1 MMFLF
6 TNKSSIITTIYKNKN
21 ATKGDLLIMI
31 TYSIHTFQLQT
42 RISTEG
48 FLRLRTVFHSLQLS
62 VETRK
67 KSSRK
72 YPNCLNHIFTYRRF
86 PFYGINSITLLINQ
100 RIPKSDNP
108 IVKYYPYIN
117 INPYNAL
124 YQCKNSGADIIVPED
139 IKASI
144 DIIQHNLNQFLLPET
159 IKMLTLNRLDFCMN
173 LIFTHQSHADEY
185 MKLLKKG
192 IPQKTLTEKKYFNP
206 VQRRLTSYKDALL
219 LECKSY
225 SFEIYSKYRQMLA
238 RKMQNP
244 DSASGMIRLEL
255 RASKTKILQLAKKY
269 NLFFTSQNY
278 IAFLPKTPEISRQ
291 EIPRIISKMVGTQC
305 FYTYQYISDK
315 IENADFKSSDK
326 ELMLQIINYFLKHT
340 VKQNLLND
348 LNLSNQKWN
357 KILKKFN
364 KLGCS
369 PIPVPLSFKIHTYPG
384 VAVWDASF

>member
-1 MMFLF
+1 
-6 TNKSSIITTIYKNKN
+6 
-21 ATKGDLLIMI
+21 MI

-42 RISTEG
+42 RISTEE

-67 KSSRK
+67 DSSRK
-72 YPNCLNHIFTYRRF
+72 YPNCLNHIFTYRHF

-100 RIPKSDNP
+100 RILKSDDP
-108 IVKYYPYIN
+108 IVKYYLYIN

-124 YQCKNSGADIIVPED
+124 YQCKNSGADIIAPED

-144 DIIQHNLNQFLLPET
+144 DIIQHNLNQFLSPET

-192 IPQKTLTEKKYFNP
+192 VPQKTLTEKKYFNP
-206 VQRRLTSYKDALL
+206 VQRRLTSYKDAFL

-238 RKMQNP
+238 RKMKNP

-326 ELMLQIINYFLKHT
+326 ELMLQIINYFSKHT

-364 KLGCS
+364 KLECS